1 MIENLN
7 FAELVNLLMVL
18 GIAAAVAGFM
28 AGLLGVGGGIIMVP
42 ALYYAFTVLDFDI
55 VTRMHLSVG
64 TSLAII
70 IPTSIIST
78 KTHAE
83 YNAVDFKMVKSFG
96 IFILI
101 GVILGTFL
109 AVNLKTP
116 ALILFFSIF
125 AFMVGLFFIFL
136 REQLVDHPKQIS
148 DLVKNISGIIIGFI
162 SIPLGIGG
170 GSLMVPFMRTFG
182 YDIRKSIGTA
192 AAVGFLIAVTG
203 TITMVIGGKI
213 IDNVNTPF
221 SAGYINLLGFAVF
234 VPVTMIMARLGAKA
248 VYKIDKKLLSKI
260 FGTFLVIVSIRSFFE
275 YLSIN

>member
-1 MIENLN
+1 
-7 FAELVNLLMVL
+7 
-18 GIAAAVAGFM
+18 M

-42 ALYYAFTVLDFDI
+42 ALYYAFTVLDFDL

-64 TSLAII
+64 TSLSII

-78 KTHAE
+78 KTHME
-83 YNAVDFKMVKSFG
+83 YDAVDFKMVKSFG
-96 IFILI
+96 VFILL
-101 GVILGTFL
+101 GVIAGTFL

-116 ALILFFSIF
+116 ALVLFFSIF

-136 REQLVDHPKQIS
+136 REKLVENPKQIS
-148 DLVKNISGIIIGFI
+148 SIIKNLSGVIIGFI
-162 SIPLGIGG
+162 SVPLGIGG

-192 AAVGFLIAVTG
+192 AAVGFLIAVSG
-203 TITMVIGGKI
+203 TITMILGGRI

-221 SAGYINLLGFAVF
+221 SYGYINLLGFLVF

-248 VYKIDKKLLSKI
+248 VYKINKKILSKI
-260 FGTFLVIVSIRSFFE
+260 FGTFLLIVSIRSFIE
-275 YLSIN
+275 YLNIT

>member
-1 MIENLN
+1 MENISFN
-7 FAELVNLLMVL
+7 EITNLLLVL
-18 GIAAAVAGFM
+18 AIAAAVAGFM

-78 KTHAE
+78 KTHME
-83 YNAVDFKMVKSFG
+83 YDAVDFKMVKSFG
-96 IFILI
+96 IFILS
-101 GVILGTFL
+101 GVIAGTFL

-116 ALILFFSIF
+116 ALVLFFSIF

-136 REQLVDHPKQIS
+136 REKLVDNPKKIS
-148 DLVKNISGIIIGFI
+148 EIVKNISGVVIGFI
-162 SIPLGIGG
+162 SVPLGIGG

-192 AAVGFLIAVTG
+192 AAIGFLISVTG
-203 TITMVIGGKI
+203 TITMILGGKI
-213 IDNVNTPF
+213 IDNINTPF
-221 SAGYINLLGFAVF
+221 SLGYVNLLGFIVF
-234 VPVTMIMARLGAKA
+234 VPVTMFMARLGAKA
-248 VYKIDKKLLSKI
+248 VYKINKKLLSKI
-260 FGTFLVIVSIRSFFE
+260 FGSFLLIVSIRSFLE
-275 YLSIN
+275 YLTLI

>member
-1 MIENLN
+1 MENLN
-7 FAELVNLLMVL
+7 YGEIINLLSVL
-18 GIAAAVAGFM
+18 AISAAVAGFM

-42 ALYYAFTVLDFDI
+42 ALYYAFTVLDFEL
-55 VTRMHLSVG
+55 VTRMHLAVG

-78 KTHAE
+78 KTHME
-83 YNAVDFKMVKSFG
+83 YDAVDFKMVKSFG

-101 GVILGTFL
+101 GVIAGTFL

-116 ALILFFSIF
+116 TLVLFFSIF

-136 REQLVDHPKQIS
+136 REKLVENPKTIS
-148 DLVKNISGIIIGFI
+148 DIVKNISGIVIGFI
-162 SIPLGIGG
+162 SVPLGIGG

-192 AAVGFLIAVTG
+192 AAVGFLISLSG
-203 TITMVIGGKI
+203 TITMIMGGKI
-213 IDNVNTPF
+213 IDNINTPF
-221 SAGYINLLGFAVF
+221 SVGYINLLGFAVF

-260 FGTFLVIVSIRSFFE
+260 FGTFLLIVSIRSFIE
-275 YLSIN
+275 YLNII

>member
-1 MIENLN
+1 MEAVNSG
-7 FAELVNLLMVL
+7 ELLNLLIVL
-18 GIAAAVAGFM
+18 AGAAAVAGFM

-78 KTHAE
+78 RTHME

-96 IFILI
+96 IFILL
-101 GVILGTFL
+101 GVIAGTFL

-116 ALILFFSIF
+116 ALVLFFSIF
-125 AFMVGLFFIFL
+125 AFIVGLFFIFI
-136 REQLVDHPKQIS
+136 REKIMENPKKIS
-148 DLVKNISGIIIGFI
+148 NFVKNISGIIIGFI
-162 SIPLGIGG
+162 SVPLGIGG

-182 YDIRKSIGTA
+182 YDLRKSIGTA
-192 AAVGFLIAVTG
+192 AAVGFLIALSG
-203 TITMVIGGKI
+203 TITMIIGGNI

-221 SAGYINLLGFAVF
+221 SLGYINILGFIVF
-234 VPVTMIMARLGAKA
+234 VPVTMIMARIGAKA
-248 VYKIDKKLLSKI
+248 VYKINKNLLSKI
-260 FGTFLVIVSIRSFFE
+260 FGTFLIIVSIRSFVE
-275 YLSIN
+275 YLTIN